1 MTILSSREERELVH
15 STYDKIAEHFS
26 ATRYSVWPDV
36 TRFLRDIQPGSLIL
50 DNGCGNGKNCNRG
63 DCVFIGTDTCHKFL
77 EITGERT
84 EVIDTPA
91 MNSKMLMFRDN
102 CFDYVLSIAVIHH
115 IYTPGDRLEAMKEI
129 ARVLRVG
136 GKALVSVW
144 SKHKHYE
151 YGDNIIPWNLQARHS
166 RSKGDET
173 YPRYYRLFRREEF
186 IELIN
191 LVTDIEIET
200 INECYNNFF
209 ATIVK
214 KSSSN

>member
-1 MTILSSREERELVH
+1 MTTSKKEHELVH

-26 ATRYSVWPDV
+26 ATRHSVWPDV
-36 TRFLRDIQPGSLIL
+36 SKFLEAMEPRSIIL

-63 DCVFIGTDTCHKFL
+63 DCIFIGTDTCRKFL

-91 MNSKMLMFRDN
+91 MNSKMLMFREN
-102 CFDYVLSIAVIHH
+102 SFDYVLSIAVIHH
-115 IYTPGDRLEAMKEI
+115 IYTPRDRIKAIKEI

-151 YGDNIIPWNLQARHS
+151 YGDNVIPWNLQARHS
-166 RSKGDET
+166 RSNEDET

-191 LVTDIEIET
+191 NVPDLEIET

-214 KSSSN
+214 K